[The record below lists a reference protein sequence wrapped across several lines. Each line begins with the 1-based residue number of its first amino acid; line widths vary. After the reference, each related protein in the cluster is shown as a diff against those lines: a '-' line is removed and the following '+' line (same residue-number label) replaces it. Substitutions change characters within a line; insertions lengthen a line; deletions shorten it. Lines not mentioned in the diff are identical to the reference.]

1 MIKRMAS
8 YSETLPPPRE
18 ASLIMQSHAPSF
30 LIGKCTEII
39 VQSIPEKN
47 RVVEFH
53 GPRTKF
59 VTYDKRFKS
68 ERVLE
73 LSES

>member
-1 MIKRMAS
+1 M
-8 YSETLPPPRE
+8 
-18 ASLIMQSHAPSF
+18 
-30 LIGKCTEII
+30 EII
-39 VQSIPEKN
+39 GQSVPEKN
-47 RVVEFH
+47 LVVEFH

-59 VTYDKRFKS
+59 VSYDKRFKS